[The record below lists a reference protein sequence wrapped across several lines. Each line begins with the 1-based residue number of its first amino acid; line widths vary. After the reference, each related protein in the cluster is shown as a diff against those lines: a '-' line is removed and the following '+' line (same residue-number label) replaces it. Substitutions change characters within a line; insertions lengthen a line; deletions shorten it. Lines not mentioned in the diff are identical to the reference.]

1 MSKYKL
7 NIITAHNGVEVL
19 SLTPTTYV
27 HTIFDDIIADW
38 RRQQIAESKRR
49 REEELTVKG
58 MIHKTIKKVK
68 ELI

>member
-27 HTIFDDIIADW
+27 HTIYDDIIADW
-38 RRQQIAESKRR
+38 RRQQIQESKKR
-49 REEELTVKG
+49 REEQVSLKH
-58 MIHKTIKKVK
+58 MFKKAIRK
-68 ELI
+68 FAS